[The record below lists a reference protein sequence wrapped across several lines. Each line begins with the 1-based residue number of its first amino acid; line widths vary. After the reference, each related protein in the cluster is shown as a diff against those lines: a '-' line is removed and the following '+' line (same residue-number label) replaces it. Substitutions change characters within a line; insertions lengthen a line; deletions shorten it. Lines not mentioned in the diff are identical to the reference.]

1 MSANQSARNVSL
13 TIGGIDFTPCLKSFQ
28 GSDNHLD
35 SSGLISFTGQ
45 IVLGRA
51 LGFTES
57 LDDRVNF
64 TRFCRGTEV
73 IIDVANTGGGLE
85 RHPRGALRILTPK
98 YNSDTAELTLEVGD
112 LIALL
117 NFKEPTD
124 PDKAAVTI
132 GESKTVGEI
141 IQALLVEAG
150 IESAGTIDI
159 NSTINYPL
167 NLSGS
172 YLQSIGK
179 LLYANNCFGWIDKNE
194 IFQVRNVNFSSSS
207 DIVVEVG
214 KDEIWYR
221 RLDSG
226 EQPATIIKGVGT
238 AKILTPRSDHNDYSE
253 KYGIASSVDPS
264 YADYKILT
272 EVNYYQEFWDED
284 DHILTTRSLTLKPLG
299 LVVPETLLEAVF
311 SYISNKTAL
320 INYEYKEEYFY
331 FEKDTECKLKQKVEK
346 FYNNLGNLYREVILS
361 EPTPG
366 DYSDVVFNLVQTKQ
380 ITTDYEYTTTGVIS
394 KITTITNEHVL
405 SILNDTGEDFQS
417 WSNFDFLTTSK
428 YTTEEYKQVGKGTP
442 GTWEKK
448 TDSLQSLVRINP
460 DIAESGPSGNKLSL
474 FSDNTGGREVS
485 NSGQLTPPAPERCPV
500 SFSVEE
506 KNILATA
513 KFKDP
518 CDSTLKERERTYSV
532 EFLGENAQTQLQA
545 IASREGKLLFGRWKG
560 QEIATT
566 LRDAWFDYH
575 PLMGIGAIETD
586 GGIQNY
592 LVDGASWVVGTMK
605 ALVSCDGIWLG
616 NLGGATV
623 SSVGGVT
630 TIAGGVLSFPYPEI
644 SIPSLGMGQGIQ
656 FNSYAYLLTATT
668 VNLQLG
674 MGEGL
679 QFLGGFE
686 LPLGEGMGTEWTGEY
701 QNLYWETL
709 DWDLADNGIWD
720 VLDTQSP

>member
-1 MSANQSARNVSL
+1 MTANQSARNVSI
-13 TIGGIDFTPCLKSFQ
+13 TIGGVDFTPCLKSFQ

-35 SSGLISFTGQ
+35 SSGLVSFTGQ

-57 LDDRVNF
+57 LDDRVNI
-64 TRFCRGTEV
+64 TRFCRGNEV
-73 IIDVANTGGGLE
+73 IVEVANANGNLQ

-98 YNSDTAELTLEVGD
+98 YNSETAQLTLEVGD

-124 PDKAAVTI
+124 PDKAQVVI
-132 GESKTVGEI
+132 GESKPVGEI
-141 IQALLVEAG
+141 IETLLIEAG
-150 IESAGTIDI
+150 ISSYGAIAI

-179 LLYANNCFGWIDKNE
+179 LLYANNRFGWIDKNE
-194 IFQVRNVNFSSSS
+194 TFQVRDVNFNPSSGV
-207 DIVVEVG
+207 VVEVG

-226 EQPATIIKGVGT
+226 EQPATIIKAVGSANT
-238 AKILTPRSDHNDYSE
+238 LTKRVDRNDYSE

-264 YADYKILT
+264 YAPYTIVA
-272 EVNYYQEFWDED
+272 EANYYQEFWDED
-284 DHILTTRSLTLKPLG
+284 EHILTTRSLTLKPLG
-299 LVVPETLLEAVF
+299 LVVPEEVLEAVF
-311 SYISNKTAL
+311 SFISNKTAL
-320 INYEYKEEYFY
+320 INYEYKEEYFF
-331 FEKDTECKLKQKVEK
+331 FEKDSECKLKQKIER
-346 FYNNLGNLYREVILS
+346 FYRNLGNLYREVILS
-361 EPTPG
+361 EPTPASYNG
-366 DYSDVVFNLVQTKQ
+366 LVFNLVQTFQ
-380 ITTDYEYTTTGVIS
+380 ITTDYEYTTKGVIS

-405 SILNDTGEDFQS
+405 SILNDTGEDFQD

-428 YTTEEYKQVGKGTP
+428 YTTEEYKQVGRGTP

-460 DIAESGPSGNKLSL
+460 DIALPGPSGNKLSL
-474 FSDNTGGREVS
+474 FSDNTGGRETS

-506 KNILATA
+506 KNISATA
-513 KFKDP
+513 KFRDP
-518 CDSTLKERERTYSV
+518 CDSDMKERERTYSV
-532 EFLGENAQTQLQA
+532 EFLGEDAEVQLQEL
-545 IASREGKLLFGRWKG
+545 ASREGKLLFGRWKG

-566 LRDAWFDYH
+566 LKNRWFDYH
-575 PLMGIGAIETD
+575 PLMGISAIESD
-586 GGIQNY
+586 GGVQKY
-592 LVDGASWVVGTMK
+592 LVDGASWVVSTMK

-616 NLGGATV
+616 NLGGATLTP
-623 SSVGGVT
+623 VGDTVT
-630 TIAGGVLSFPYPEI
+630 ITGGVLAFPYPEI
-644 SIPSLGMGQGIQ
+644 SIPGLGIAQGIQ
-656 FNSYAYLLTATT
+656 FNSYAYLLTTTT

-679 QFLGGFE
+679 QILGGFD
-686 LPLGEGMGTEWTGEY
+686 LPLGEGMGNGEWVGEEED
-701 QNLYWETL
+701 LWETL
-709 DWDLADNGIWD
+709 NWDLANESIWNA
-720 VLDTQSP
+720 LNTQFP